1 MLIEKSAENLVDF
14 PQIEAD
20 SNTNNT
26 LIFEE
31 ISRELEEFLLRE
43 NENANSTDGI
53 FKFLT
58 EISNQVQEELS
69 KVPTKNSFIS
79 YCQKYS
85 PFL

>member
-1 MLIEKSAENLVDF
+1 MLIEKSVENLVDF

-69 KVPTKNSFIS
+69 KVPTKNGFIS
-79 YCQKYS
+79 
-85 PFL
+85 